1 MKERPDDLDVLTG
14 NDILKD
20 CILIIAGP
28 GGKFRLLLGTLGTA
42 RASQL
47 PAAFRS
53 QRGTA
58 P

>member
-1 MKERPDDLDVLTG
+1 MKERPDDLDVLIG

-28 GGKFRLLLGTLGTA
+28 EGRFRLLLGTLGTA
-42 RASQL
+42 RAA
-47 PAAFRS
+47 PRRFRS